1 MVSQQPPWRCN
12 RHRKVLE
19 RSGAC
24 RTWRHQRKQPGSIV
38 LNVLFDRA
46 SRGAARS
53 GCSSTPE
60 MSKTLLPSKFRVDE
74 PSLAGVLTVVDAAL
88 RHATSRCGC
97 RGGGVRDL
105 DHHSGS
111 GDGLATAPRV
121 VAEHV
126 MPAVVAFMNDRDE
139 EEQEERTV
147 LARAASPV
155 RRPPLSKQGRA
166 QQCRAE
172 LEGDLVS
179 TSSDATTMC
188 GGTALYVYGC

>member
-1 MVSQQPPWRCN
+1 VLGWRVSLCS
-12 RHRKVLE
+12 E
-19 RSGAC
+19 S
-24 RTWRHQRKQPGSIV
+24 
-38 LNVLFDRA
+38 
-46 SRGAARS
+46 SRL
-53 GCSSTPE
+53 CVVSS
-60 MSKTLLPSKFRVDE
+60 V
-74 PSLAGVLTVVDAAL
+74 
-88 RHATSRCGC
+88 
-97 RGGGVRDL
+97 
-105 DHHSGS
+105 
-111 GDGLATAPRV
+111 
-121 VAEHV
+121 
-126 MPAVVAFMNDRDE
+126 E